1 MTHASIKPGGR
12 PVGAA
17 SQAVTRGYVTSTPGQ
32 LHYRVAGSGTQ
43 TIVCLHQTAS
53 SSRMYERLMTELSSE
68 FRLVALDTP
77 GFGESDPWPSQP
89 TTADFVEALA
99 TAVDNLG
106 IDRYHVLGHHTGAAL
121 GCEMAATYPDRVLTL
136 TMSGALVV
144 PEKGDWW
151 QRDDFQD
158 QLGGSALEADG
169 AHLLGAW
176 HRAGIMDPEPVA
188 LPPDIELRH
197 RETTD
202 TIKASPRWPETYR
215 AVFSQDFEGHLA
227 AVACPVFI
235 MCGQE
240 DVLWPYFD
248 ATVAAK
254 PGCRSLALPAGA
266 YVMDQHAGLVADAL
280 RDFIGS
286 TRTSN

>member
-1 MTHASIKPGGR
+1 MDEL
-12 PVGAA
+12 GAE
-17 SQAVTRGYVTSTPGQ
+17 Y
-32 LHYRVAGSGTQ
+32 
-43 TIVCLHQTAS
+43 
-53 SSRMYERLMTELSSE
+53 
-68 FRLVALDTP
+68 RLVALDTP
-77 GFGESDPWPSQP
+77 GFGESDPWPTQP
-89 TTADFVEALA
+89 TTADYVEALA
-99 TAVDNLG
+99 TAVANLG
-106 IDRYHVLGHHTGAAL
+106 IDGYHLLGHHTGAAL
-121 GCEMAATYPDRVLTL
+121 GCEVAATYPDRVLTL

-151 QRDDFQD
+151 LRDDFQD

-227 AVACPVFI
+227 AVTCPVLI
-235 MCGQE
+235 MCGRE

-266 YVMDQHAGLVADAL
+266 YVMDQHTELVADAL
-280 RDFIGS
+280 RDFIASVRGS
-286 TRTSN
+286 S